1 MRKLALF
8 LLVCVQIGASVL
20 VRAQVGSACTDPIPF
35 GKNYNATISGPCT
48 KWYVGNT
55 FDLPLTVRFY
65 PENNSDPAPEIK
77 LDLSCTPGVYED
89 PIACSI
95 FCKDKSSYISLPY
108 SITPSGKT
116 DSEDHTYYELELGEF
131 YRDQLLRAGISYNIE
146 VFVEVIYQG
155 GGSINITPDEL
166 FSQCMSTDKWLLLGV
181 TRSVAANDEETYF
194 VAPYANWTTDS
205 VRYVWNGTQPATLA
219 IGTTCDFSPE
229 TSDPHCLEL
238 VHMNAQDTLKHSNA
252 KIIEMQTYA
261 ISTAHPV
268 PGAMY
273 YVKVVSDAPGTLT
286 VEHIPEAELNVEAVE
301 LVYDQAA
308 AVAANDLNTLYAIPN
323 TWTSATRFDTPTDH
337 IFKMYVGSTPE
348 FGKQDAIA
356 TYQFNKDETGH
367 WFGLTEADM
376 TALWQQTTDQYLYV
390 RFECS
395 AATTVTPSAWTVSDC
410 IGSSTPAEKNTTL
423 SLGVRSKVKYRIY
436 YNDWK
441 NGNLAFT
448 WDKTTLCKVMVSG
461 DCAIG
466 TTNDE
471 TLVAYAELKDD
482 NLTYQVSAEDLSN
495 WASAVDQDGYLY
507 MRFYSNV
514 AGQMTLTSTAPAEV
528 DPEPDPD
535 PEPEPAVSYVIA
547 DGESKNLSELDPAGT
562 KSVTQ
567 IIVQPGG
574 QLNVDDASIQIEE
587 LIIETNG
594 SKSGQVHNG
603 TNLHAQHVYL
613 EYILTSC
620 DAVASPDRWYAVSV
634 PFAVEVNGG
643 ISRTCDDQ
651 TLVSGTDF
659 LIKQYSGTLRASSG
673 KGWLDKM
680 DGVLEAGQFYMLGID
695 GNCNRWRFEKQAG
708 QPYEGDAHIAY
719 SEYASSNG
727 KDAGWNSL
735 ANTLLEYMRMNMGGS
750 ALEYVVLYNNCTGQ
764 YLTRLISEV
773 NLCVGQPFFMQTDGD
788 GYFDFFYYSG
798 ANNMPALYAQRDA
811 KPLMHFILTDEAQ
824 STGIDHMYLTLHEHA
839 TADYTI
845 GRDVARM
852 TTDCKTAAQL
862 WCTMSDGTQL
872 SAHGIEKPTTS
883 TTVSLELFAPEAGE
897 YFLTLASRAMEGY
910 EVELLH
916 HGAWVATL
924 DAQPVSLDLE
934 AGNNSGYA
942 IRISRRNIP
951 TGIEDVQADNAQS
964 TKVIINDHLYILR
977 SGHMYDAQGKQVK

>member
-1 MRKLALF
+1 MKRF
-8 LLVCVQIGASVL
+8 VLLIMCVQICVGVS
-20 VRAQVGSACTDPIPF
+20 VRAQQGSECTNPIPF

-95 FCKDKSSYISLPY
+95 FCSNQSSYIPLPY

-205 VRYVWNGTQPATLA
+205 IRYVWNGTQPATLA

-286 VEHIPEAELNVEAVE
+286 VEHIPEAELSVEAVE

-337 IFKMYVGSTPE
+337 IFKMYIGTAPE

-367 WFGLTEADM
+367 WFGLTEAEM

-410 IGSSTPAEKNTTL
+410 IGSSTPAEKNTTV
-423 SLGVRSKVKYRIY
+423 SLGARSKVKYRIY

-461 DCAIG
+461 SCAIG

-620 DAVASPDRWYAVSV
+620 DAVASPSRWYAISV
-634 PFAVEVNGG
+634 PFEVEINGG
-643 ISRTCDDQ
+643 ISRTCDDK

-659 LIKQYSGTLRASSG
+659 LIKQYSGASRASQG
-673 KGWLDKM
+673 KGWSNKTTGSLN
-680 DGVLEAGQFYMLGID
+680 AGQFYMLGID
-695 GNCNRWRFEKQAG
+695 GTCNRWRFEKKAG
-708 QPYEGDAHIAY
+708 QPYEGGTHVAY
-719 SEYASSNG
+719 SEYTSSNPLNE
-727 KDAGWNSL
+727 GWNGL
-735 ANTLLEYMRMNMGGS
+735 ANTMLEYMRMNMGLSGID
-750 ALEYVVLYNNCTGQ
+750 YIVLYNNCSGG
-764 YLTRLISEV
+764 YVTRLIEEI
-773 NLCVGQPFFMQTDGD
+773 NLCAGQPFFIQTAAN
-788 GYFDFFYYSG
+788 GYFDFFFGSSP
-798 ANNMPALYAQRDA
+798 ADMPARYASAQTTT
-811 KPLMHFILTDEAQ
+811 PLMHFTLTDVTQ
-824 STGIDHMYLTLHEHA
+824 STGDHMYLTLHEDA
-839 TADYTI
+839 VPAYTI

-872 SAHGIEKPTTS
+872 SAHGIEMPVVA
-883 TTVSLELFAPEAGE
+883 TTVNIELFAPAAGE
-897 YFLTLASRAMEGY
+897 YSLDLSTRSMDGY
-910 EVELLH
+910 EVELMH
-916 HGAWVATL
+916 NDERVATL
-924 DAQPVSLDLE
+924 DAQPVTLALN
-934 AGNNSGYA
+934 AGTNSGYSL
-942 IRISRRNIP
+942 RISRKAP
-951 TGIEDVQADNAQS
+951 TGLGEAQSDKAQS
-964 TKVIINDHLYILR
+964 TKVVENGVLYIIR
-977 SGHMYDAQGKQVK
+977 DGVRYNAQGQRVK